1 MDNSL
6 VSQGSSNVMCSHEKI
21 NVEFNISSSELNNES
36 KEKYPKQLGNG
47 FNIQDLNVPI
57 KDSQIFHS
65 VKKIKLN
72 AVTSDLF
79 SSDDSLLENLD
90 LSFKENNE
98 INNFN
103 NDYIERKSII
113 TEDTIDFKCFPAL
126 STKQKYALSTK
137 STTPDILEINKSP
150 QTPNEKLSKSKDCIH
165 SPDIFNS
172 NRDDTAM
179 DENDENEDQAWDMSI
194 SIAEA
199 KDKSFNDDCETV
211 KNIPVSQGLSS
222 LVFST
227 WVKSSPERT
236 TKVTTFEDLLKNT
249 LKNNAHKTVVRHSS
263 PRSLFSDYE
272 TICKEKDSFF
282 GLTNNVKSLIK
293 RFKGITNLYGKDR
306 NNKLAFT

>member
-6 VSQGSSNVMCSHEKI
+6 VSQGSSNVICSHEKI

-36 KEKYPKQLGNG
+36 KQRYPKQLKNG

-57 KDSQIFHS
+57 KDPQTFHT

-90 LSFKENNE
+90 LSFNENNE
-98 INNFN
+98 INNSN
-103 NDYIERKSII
+103 NIARKSKLAQ
-113 TEDTIDFKCFPAL
+113 DTIDLKCFPVL
-126 STKQKYALSTK
+126 NPMQKQYALSTK
-137 STTPDILEINKSP
+137 STTPDIFEINKSP
-150 QTPNEKLSKSKDCIH
+150 QSPYEKHSIRRKDCIH

-179 DENDENEDQAWDMSI
+179 DENDTENQAWDMSI
-194 SIAEA
+194 SIAEE
-199 KDKSFNDDCETV
+199 KDKSLNEDVEAV
-211 KNIPVSQGLSS
+211 KNIPVSQGISS
-222 LVFST
+222 LVLST

-236 TKVTTFEDLLKNT
+236 KVATFEDLLKNT

-263 PRSLFSDYE
+263 PRSLFSVDE
-272 TICKEKDSFF
+272 TMCEQQDLFF

-293 RFKGITNLYGKDR
+293 RFKGITNLYGKE
-306 NNKLAFT
+306 NSNKLAFT

>member
-36 KEKYPKQLGNG
+36 KEKYPKQLENG

-72 AVTSDLF
+72 AVTSDIF
-79 SSDDSLLENLD
+79 SSDDSILENLD
-90 LSFKENNE
+90 LSFKEYNE
-98 INNFN
+98 IHNFN

-113 TEDTIDFKCFPAL
+113 TDDTIDLKCFPIL
-126 STKQKYALSTK
+126 STTKKYALSTK
-137 STTPDILEINKSP
+137 SMTPDIFEINKSP
-150 QTPNEKLSKSKDCIH
+150 PSPYEKLSKSKDCIH

-179 DENDENEDQAWDMSI
+179 DEDEDEAWDMSI
-194 SIAEA
+194 SIAEE

-272 TICKEKDSFF
+272 TICNEKDLFF

>member
-1 MDNSL
+1 MDNSQA
-6 VSQGSSNVMCSHEKI
+6 SQGSSNVMCSHEKI

-36 KEKYPKQLGNG
+36 KGKYPKQFENG
-47 FNIQDLNVPI
+47 FKIQDLNVPI

-113 TEDTIDFKCFPAL
+113 TEDTIDFKCFPVL
-126 STKQKYALSTK
+126 STKQNYALSTK

-150 QTPNEKLSKSKDCIH
+150 QSHYEKLSKSKDCIH

>member
-36 KEKYPKQLGNG
+36 KERYTKQLENG
-47 FNIQDLNVPI
+47 FNIQGLNVPI
-57 KDSQIFHS
+57 KDSKTFHS

-90 LSFKENNE
+90 LSFEENNE
-98 INNFN
+98 INNSN
-103 NDYIERKSII
+103 NDYMARKSKI
-113 TEDTIDFKCFPAL
+113 TEDVVDLKCFPVL
-126 STKQKYALSTK
+126 STKQNYALSKK
-137 STTPDILEINKSP
+137 STTPDIFEINKSP
-150 QTPNEKLSKSKDCIH
+150 QSPYEKLNKSKGFFH

-172 NRDDTAM
+172 NRDDTVM
-179 DENDENEDQAWDMSI
+179 DENDTEDQAWDMSI
-194 SIAEA
+194 SIAEE
-199 KDKSFNDDCETV
+199 KDKSLYEDCETV

-227 WVKSSPERT
+227 WVKSSPER

-272 TICKEKDSFF
+272 TTCIQKDLFF

-293 RFKGITNLYGKDR
+293 RFKGITNLYGKYS
-306 NNKLAFT
+306 NNKLEFT